1 MAAGAQKTKLEK
13 RRLGRI
19 YLQRLRRCRR
29 HFQEW
34 LCANGISLDPGS
46 AEPAVL
52 DAVLARYLDAA
63 HQCGLPVYLPKHA
76 VLDIQCERRE
86 LRHRLPRTW
95 DSIRAWESIV
105 GWRPRP
111 PMTEAIMLN
120 CFLKALDLGMSVGG
134 EAGYLWTL
142 CACLWRAGFYGLLRP
157 GEILRAHVS
166 DFVLQPQVGGRF
178 RRCLVHSRP
187 QK

>member
-1 MAAGAQKTKLEK
+1 MLAAPPSARPGQALAAGAQKTKLER

-76 VLDIQCERRE
+76 VLDIQFERRE

-105 GWRPRP
+105 GWRGGAGPPPPRP
-111 PMTEAIMLN
+111 PAP
-120 CFLKALDLGMSVGG
+120 ARGG
-134 EAGYLWTL
+134 G
-142 CACLWRAGFYGLLRP
+142 
-157 GEILRAHVS
+157 
-166 DFVLQPQVGGRF
+166 GGRF
-178 RRCLVHSRP
+178 LTFLGL
-187 QK
+187 